1 MFFINNEI
9 RIEKSL
15 RKITNQPVVQ
25 RRNQGKSGYTLR
37 WKKVTQ
43 NIRTYEIQLTLLRGK
58 CIAINTYVKK
68 NVESI
73 A

>member
-1 MFFINNEI
+1 M
-9 RIEKSL
+9 
-15 RKITNQPVVQ
+15 VQ

-58 CIAINTYVKK
+58 CIAINTYGKK
-68 NVESI
+68 NIESI

>member
-1 MFFINNEI
+1 M
-9 RIEKSL
+9 
-15 RKITNQPVVQ
+15 VQ

-37 WKKVTQ
+37 WIKVTQ

-58 CIAINTYVKK
+58 FIAINTYGKK
-68 NVESI
+68 KIESI